1 MKKLLATA
9 IVATVLAMSCLSRN
23 PTIEVYRD
31 RFQSVTYYDIEKFS
45 ENSKTESIN
54 ISRNEK
60 RMLED
65 GDILVYLTD
74 QNRLRKMLILE
85 LDRDNRG
92 FMFFDFVTYDEN
104 GLVFIEKKYVKLQVS
119 NIFDFDKGISPEKI
133 EGVKLWW
140 HNLDDVE
147 MYLVPWN
154 PAKLGKY
161 PTAGLN

>member
-1 MKKLLATA
+1 VKKLLATA

-45 ENSKTESIN
+45 ENLKTESIN

-104 GLVFIEKKYVKLQVS
+104 GLVFIENKYVKLQAS
-119 NIFDFDKGISPEKI
+119 NILDFDKGISPEKI
-133 EGVKLWW
+133 EGVKLWC

>member
-104 GLVFIEKKYVKLQVS
+104 GLVFIEKKYVKLQAS
-119 NIFDFDKGISPEKI
+119 YIFDFDKGISLEKI

>member
-1 MKKLLATA
+1 
-9 IVATVLAMSCLSRN
+9 
-23 PTIEVYRD
+23 
-31 RFQSVTYYDIEKFS
+31 
-45 ENSKTESIN
+45 
-54 ISRNEK
+54 
-60 RMLED
+60 MLED

-85 LDRDNRG
+85 LGRDNRG

-104 GLVFIEKKYVKLQVS
+104 GLVFIEKKYVKLQAS
-119 NIFDFDKGISPEKI
+119 YIFDFDKGISLEKI

>member
-45 ENSKTESIN
+45 ENLKTESIN

-60 RMLED
+60 CMLEN

-74 QNRLRKMLILE
+74 QERLGKMLILE
-85 LDRDNRG
+85 LDKGGNG
-92 FMFFDFVTYDEN
+92 FVFFDFVTYDEN
-104 GLVFIEKKYVKLQVS
+104 GQVFIEKKYVKLQS
-119 NIFDFDKGISPEKI
+119 SYIFDFDKGISPEKI
-133 EGVKLWW
+133 EGVELWW
-140 HNLDDVE
+140 HNIDDIE
-147 MYLVPWN
+147 MYLVPWT
-154 PAKLGKY
+154 PTKLEKY
-161 PTAGLN
+161 PVAKMN

>member
-45 ENSKTESIN
+45 EDLKTESIN

-104 GLVFIEKKYVKLQVS
+104 GLVFIEKKYVKLQAS
-119 NIFDFDKGISPEKI
+119 YIFDFDKGISLEKI

-140 HNLDDVE
+140 QIGRAHV
-147 MYLVPWN
+147 
-154 PAKLGKY
+154 
-161 PTAGLN
+161 

>member
-92 FMFFDFVTYDEN
+92 FMFFDFVTYDKK
-104 GLVFIEKKYVKLQVS
+104 GQILVEKKYVKLQAS
-119 NIFDFDKGISPEKI
+119 YIFDFDKGIIPEKT
-133 EGVKLWW
+133 EGVELWW

-147 MYLVPWN
+147 MYLLPWN

>member
-45 ENSKTESIN
+45 ENLKTESID

-104 GLVFIEKKYVKLQVS
+104 GLVFIEKKYVKLQAS

>member
-45 ENSKTESIN
+45 EDLKTESIN

-104 GLVFIEKKYVKLQVS
+104 GLVFIEKKYVKLQAS
-119 NIFDFDKGISPEKI
+119 YIFDFDKGISLEKI

>member
-45 ENSKTESIN
+45 EDLKTESIN

-92 FMFFDFVTYDEN
+92 FMFFDFVTYDEK
-104 GLVFIEKKYVKLQVS
+104 GQILVEKKYVKLQAS
-119 NIFDFDKGISPEKI
+119 YIFDFDKGIIPEKT
-133 EGVKLWW
+133 EGVELWW

>member
-45 ENSKTESIN
+45 EDLKTESIN

>member
-92 FMFFDFVTYDEN
+92 FMFFDFVTHDKK
-104 GLVFIEKKYVKLQVS
+104 GQILVEKKYVKLQAS
-119 NIFDFDKGISPEKI
+119 YIFDFDKGISLEKI

>member
-1 MKKLLATA
+1 MKRLLATA
-9 IVATVLAMSCLSRN
+9 VVVTVLAMSCLSRN

-45 ENSKTESIN
+45 ENLKTESID

-74 QNRLRKMLILE
+74 QERLGKMLILE
-85 LDRDNRG
+85 LDKGESG
-92 FMFFDFVTYDEN
+92 FVFFDFVTYDEN

>member
-45 ENSKTESIN
+45 ENLKTESIN

>member
-45 ENSKTESIN
+45 EDLKTESIN

-104 GLVFIEKKYVKLQVS
+104 GLVFIEKKYVKLQAS